1 MVFTKRFREGVRQ
14 GKVTVTVR
22 IWKRLHVRVGGRYPM
37 DGGEIEVDSIT
48 PIGFPDIT
56 PELAR
61 ESGFAG
67 VLDLLKVAKHG
78 SGDNIYLIR
87 FHYVPPRKKPPK
99 RREA

>member
-1 MVFTKRFREGVRQ
+1 MQFAKRLREGVRQ
-14 GKVTVTVR
+14 GRITCTVR
-22 IWKRLHVRVGGRYPM
+22 IWKRLQVRLGGRYKM
-37 DGGEIEVDSIT
+37 GDGEIEVDSIT

-78 SGDNIYLIR
+78 QGENIYLIR
-87 FHYVPPRKKPPK
+87 FHYVPPRKARVSRAEK
-99 RREA
+99 